1 MCYGKT
7 KFTPG
12 RYLEDGLK
20 GIGIEVDLYT
30 TEINFSKVDLSKYM
44 AVLFVE
50 SPSRPA
56 VIIQNIHL
64 VKIPKIFWIHH
75 GENRIETNLVLAKK
89 YEVDLVLMAHSLHLA
104 KRFVAPVK
112 FFPFAMAKDFFN
124 CSLPLRERK
133 IDISSVGTLDSIY
146 YHKRINALK
155 AIKTEFANM
164 YKMSFNRRVFL
175 EELAKLYS
183 SSKIVVN
190 HTADTIKSFNMRIFE
205 GMGCGALVLT
215 DYVPKIEEIFTD
227 GKHLVI
233 FENRHDLIEKIDYYL
248 NNIDEAEKI
257 AKAGYEHL
265 ISNHTYEHRAQQLI
279 DMIQSLK

>member
-1 MCYGKT
+1 
-7 KFTPG
+7 
-12 RYLEDGLK
+12 
-20 GIGIEVDLYT
+20 
-30 TEINFSKVDLSKYM
+30 
-44 AVLFVE
+44 
-50 SPSRPA
+50 
-56 VIIQNIHL
+56 
-64 VKIPKIFWIHH
+64 
-75 GENRIETNLVLAKK
+75 
-89 YEVDLVLMAHSLHLA
+89 
-104 KRFVAPVK
+104 
-112 FFPFAMAKDFFN
+112 
-124 CSLPLRERK
+124 
-133 IDISSVGTLDSIY
+133 
-146 YHKRINALK
+146 
-155 AIKTEFANM
+155 M

-175 EELAKLYS
+175 AELAKLYS

-279 DMIQSLK
+279 DMIQLLK